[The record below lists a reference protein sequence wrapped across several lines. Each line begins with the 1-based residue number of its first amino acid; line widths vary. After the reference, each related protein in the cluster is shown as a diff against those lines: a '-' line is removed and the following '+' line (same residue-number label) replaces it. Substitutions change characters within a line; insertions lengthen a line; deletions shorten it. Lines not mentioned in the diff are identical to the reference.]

1 MYTGGRIM
9 QMQRVLDQYIL
20 GGEIVQVTDYGNGHI
35 NKTYLVEVEGDQKYI
50 LQQINVNVFKKPQD
64 VMRNIERVTEHIR
77 MNVAMQ
83 KKNPSRAALEI
94 VPTINF
100 HNFLRMNG
108 NYWRLYRYIPGAK
121 TYEQIE
127 HPAQFYEV
135 GKAVGRFQNQLLD
148 FPIEELAI
156 TIPDFHHTP
165 KRYQTF
171 LTIAEADIYNRGLDV
186 YNEVLF
192 VNRRKEV
199 MGTIVDLLES
209 GKIPLRVTHNDTKL
223 NNVMLDENTD
233 EAICLIDMD
242 TVMPGSILYDYGDA
256 IRIGASTAA
265 EDEKDVSKIGLD
277 LELFEQF
284 TRGFLEEAGHLLVEE
299 EIKNLAQSVR
309 IITLELGMRFLTD
322 YLDGDRYFKTHYDE
336 HNLVRARSQF
346 QLVKDIELKMD
357 QMNEIVEKI
366 LKTIE

>member
-1 MYTGGRIM
+1 M

-20 GGEIVQVTDYGNGHI
+20 GGEIVQVSEYGNGHI

-64 VMRNIERVTEHIR
+64 VMRNIEKVTEHIR
-77 MNVAMQ
+77 MNVAKQ
-83 KKNPSRAALEI
+83 NKNPSRAALEI
-94 VPTINF
+94 VPTIGF
-100 HNFLRMNG
+100 HNYLKMNG
-108 NYWRLYRYIPGAK
+108 NYWRLYRYIQGAK

-127 HPAQFYEV
+127 HPSQFYEV
-135 GKAVGRFQNQLLD
+135 GKAVGKFQNQLID
-148 FPIEELAI
+148 FPIDDLAI

-171 LTIAEADIYNRGLDV
+171 LTIAEADVYGRGLDV

-192 VNRRKEV
+192 VNRRKDV
-199 MGTIVDLLES
+199 MGIIVDLLDS

-223 NNVMLDENTD
+223 NNVMLDETTD

-242 TVMPGSILYDYGDA
+242 TVMPGSILYDFGDA

-265 EDEKDVSKIGLD
+265 EDEKDVTKIRLD
-277 LELFEQF
+277 LELFEKF
-284 TRGFLEEAGHLLVEE
+284 TKGFLEEVGDLLVEE
-299 EIKNLAQSVR
+299 EINNLAESVR
-309 IITLELGMRFLTD
+309 VITLELGMRFLTD
-322 YLDGDRYFKTHYDE
+322 YLDGDRYFKIHYPE

-346 QLVKDIELKMD
+346 QLVKDIEQKLD
-357 QMNEIVEKI
+357 RMNEIVRNI
-366 LKTIE
+366 LNDIK